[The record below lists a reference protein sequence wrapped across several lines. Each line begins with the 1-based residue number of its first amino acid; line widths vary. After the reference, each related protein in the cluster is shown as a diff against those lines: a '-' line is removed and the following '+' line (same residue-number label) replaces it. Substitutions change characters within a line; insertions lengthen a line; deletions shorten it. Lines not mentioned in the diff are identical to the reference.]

1 MATRLAF
8 IGITL
13 MLLSNITTGCS
24 RQQHQ
29 SPIVGALEQSGSG
42 NVSGSSVETI
52 QAWLSPRPQL
62 SHEVEQLCGEVRP
75 KADAQWPQTTE
86 GRICTASRNV
96 ESLRAV
102 PAHGDGQKFQPGIH

>member
-1 MATRLAF
+1 MAKQLAF
-8 IGITL
+8 IGITF
-13 MLLSNITTGCS
+13 MLLSLVTTGCS
-24 RQQHQ
+24 REQHQ

-52 QAWLSPRPQL
+52 QSWLGPRSQL
-62 SHEVEQLCGEVRP
+62 SQEIEKMCREVRP

-86 GRICTASRNV
+86 GRTCTASRNV
-96 ESLRAV
+96 ASLRAV